1 MRGFRA
7 VILNLFQ
14 EPYQMKTNLNK
25 QPGFRVHARNDSQAD
40 GFTLIELLVV
50 VLIIGILSAVALPQY
65 TKAVA
70 KSRVA
75 AVIPLVKSV
84 GTAREVYFMA
94 NGSFETDSCD
104 NLDVDLPDST
114 QYFSFSCVDGRDG
127 VNFTKGQVYAH
138 SRDTAKMPSLLSER
152 YQGKRV
158 LFCLGDPAGNQ
169 PSNDICK
176 SLGGIEVTELAPS
189 RYNAVYYLLD

>member
-1 MRGFRA
+1 
-7 VILNLFQ
+7 
-14 EPYQMKTNLNK
+14 MK
-25 QPGFRVHARNDSQAD
+25 

-65 TKAVA
+65 QKAVA

-84 GTAREVYFMA
+84 GTARDVYFMA

-114 QYFSFSCVDGRDG
+114 QYFHFSCVDGRDG

-138 SRDTAKMPSLLSER
+138 SRDTAKLPSILSER
-152 YQGKRV
+152 YQDKRV
-158 LFCLGDPAGNQ
+158 LFCLGHSSGNQ
-169 PSNDICK
+169 PSNDICQ
-176 SLGGIEVTELAPS
+176 SLGGKEQTQFNPGTH
-189 RYNAVYYLLD
+189 NAVYYLLD